1 MKEIVIISNYHCLK
15 KFVLGVYLVRIQ
27 SKCRKM
33 RTRKT
38 PALLTNTDTSYAVYV
53 FVGNCLQTVIYCLPC
68 SYKTQPKVT
77 QVGWMVSI
85 KLVLLWIDCGTC
97 KRSVLQEIGT
107 IHNCLECKLLSLEK
121 LWIQMH
127 QVATQLTLALI
138 RVRNVKRQ
146 CPFEVTF
153 KISHFL

>member
-1 MKEIVIISNYHCLK
+1 MKEIGNNFKLSLLK
-15 KFVLGVYLVRIQ
+15 EVCVRSLSGPYSVQ
-27 SKCRKM
+27 MPENADQKDF
-33 RTRKT
+33 
-38 PALLTNTDTSYAVYV
+38 DTSYAVYV

-85 KLVLLWIDCGTC
+85 KLVLLWIGCGAC
-97 KRSVLQEIGT
+97 KRSVLQEIEA
-107 IHNCLECKLLSLEK
+107 IHNCLDCNLLSLEK

>member
-1 MKEIVIISNYHCLK
+1 MKEIGNNFKLSLLK
-15 KFVLGVYLVRIQ
+15 EVCIRSLSGPYSVQMPENADQKDF
-27 SKCRKM
+27 
-33 RTRKT
+33 
-38 PALLTNTDTSYAVYV
+38 DTSYAVYV

-85 KLVLLWIDCGTC
+85 KLVLLWIGCGAC
-97 KRSVLQEIGT
+97 KRSVLQEIEA
-107 IHNCLECKLLSLEK
+107 IHNCLDCNLLSLEK